1 MLQSKWALTIV
12 LISVSVFQFHFQ
24 LSIELETTSFKLL
37 KENIKIYFVNMD
49 KSEEMIRKTNILI
62 EKVSYDR
69 AVKDQCE
76 FIYLGAI
83 IARSSP

>member
-1 MLQSKWALTIV
+1 
-12 LISVSVFQFHFQ
+12 
-24 LSIELETTSFKLL
+24 
-37 KENIKIYFVNMD
+37 MD

-83 IARSSP
+83 IARSSPWGDHWTAQIVKGE